1 MDEIENEDDD
11 DVVFVYQ
18 EDPECKVNTQ
28 IKDLEIGEAFIY
40 MNKRFQKR
48 NAMGWIYGVG
58 NVMDMEGQISHLH
71 PATCVSRIQ

>member
-1 MDEIENEDDD
+1 MEDEDLDDD

-48 NAMGWIYGVG
+48 NKMGWIYGVG
-58 NVMDMEGQISHLH
+58 NVEDSQGHISHLH
-71 PATCVSRIQ
+71 PTTCVSRIQ